1 MLAAGDSGG
10 ASAGD
15 GGGGDAS
22 GANGGGSLFIPFC
35 NAHFNQRL
43 NQLPVICVHEDS
55 DGLMSKK
62 YTSEF
67 QARCVL
73 TWFHFL
79 KCLPL
84 SAQCVEHK
92 LLASARTIRF
102 PISNKS
108 TMKPVA

>member
-1 MLAAGDSGG
+1 
-10 ASAGD
+10 
-15 GGGGDAS
+15 
-22 GANGGGSLFIPFC
+22 
-35 NAHFNQRL
+35 
-43 NQLPVICVHEDS
+43 
-55 DGLMSKK
+55 MSKK

-84 SAQCVEHK
+84 SAQCVEHT